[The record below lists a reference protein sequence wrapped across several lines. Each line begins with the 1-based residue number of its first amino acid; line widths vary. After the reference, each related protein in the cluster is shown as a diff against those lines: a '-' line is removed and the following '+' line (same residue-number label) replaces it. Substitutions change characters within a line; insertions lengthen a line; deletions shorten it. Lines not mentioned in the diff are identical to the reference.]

1 MLTHS
6 VDATAPETAHRRRSD
21 GFTLVEVVVA
31 LLLLSV
37 AVLGMGTTASRM
49 ATTAAAAEW
58 AALALESV
66 EDRIVEIR
74 MDPRYTALDSIYAG
88 TESDVLGSGSSRVT
102 TVTHET
108 GGSPAVDFKT
118 IAVTVTV
125 PQFDTKVSRKIV
137 VAAP

>member
-1 MLTHS
+1 MLKQS
-6 VDATAPETAHRRRSD
+6 PDTAPRDARRERTA

-66 EDRIVEIR
+66 EDRIVEVR
-74 MDPRYTALDSIYAG
+74 MDPRYAALDSLYAG
-88 TESDVLGSGSSRVT
+88 TETDVIGSGSSRVT

-108 GGSPAVDFKT
+108 GGSPPLDYKT
-118 IAVTVTV
+118 IAVTVTI